1 MLTPLHLEPE
11 RWETIPGMHVLK
23 IVEVYASRGV
33 DVAPTL
39 RDSGL
44 RGTLKANT
52 AVDLHRASSWIEH
65 VLERH
70 PERGLGLAFAGLPN
84 VLSTGI
90 VGFTVL
96 SSETVSEAIES
107 RIRFGALLRPFFGI
121 SLREL
126 DDGLVEL
133 ALIEL
138 DPPHLGPRARAFCME
153 RDLASLA
160 GAWAFLTERRTPF
173 EAVEFAYPDPMLRD
187 RYHEVFRCPARF
199 DRPRTLVRMRKEAL
213 EIPLRHANP
222 ESSALCAEQ
231 CERMLQ
237 RMQKGSGVADTVR
250 RQLLRR
256 PSRLADLRAT
266 AAALGLSERT
276 LSRRLA
282 AEGTTFLQVLDEVR
296 MTLAVDYLS
305 CTPLPI
311 GDIAVLLG
319 YGDDSAFG
327 RAFKR
332 REGVTP
338 RAYRTR
344 ESAVG

>member
-1 MLTPLHLEPE
+1 MAKPLHFEPE
-11 RWETIPGMHVLK
+11 RWETIPGLHVLK
-23 IVEVYASRGV
+23 IVEAYASRGV

-39 RDSGL
+39 RDCGI
-44 RGTLKANT
+44 GPKLKANT

-84 VLSTGI
+84 VLSSGI

-96 SSETVSEAIES
+96 SSETVQEAIET

-121 SLREL
+121 SLKEL
-126 DDGLVEL
+126 ESGLVEL
-133 ALIEL
+133 SLIEL

-160 GAWAFLTERRTPF
+160 GAWSFLTGLRSAF
-173 EAVEFAYPDPMLRD
+173 EAVEFAYPDPLLRD
-187 RYHEVFRCPARF
+187 RYHEVFRCPSRF
-199 DRPRTLVRMRKEAL
+199 DRPRTLVRMRREAL
-213 EIPLRHANP
+213 EIPLRHADH
-222 ESSALCAEQ
+222 EASALCAEQ

-237 RMQKGSGVADTVR
+237 RMQQGSGVAASVR
-250 RQLLRR
+250 RELLRR
-256 PSRLADLRAT
+256 PSQLSDLRQT
-266 AAALGLSERT
+266 AAALGLAERT

-282 AEGTTFLQVLDEVR
+282 AEGTSFTQVLEEVR

-311 GDIAVLLG
+311 DDVAVLLG
-319 YGDDSAFG
+319 YGDDSAFS

-332 REGVTP
+332 RHGVTA
-338 RAYRTR
+338 RAFRAR
-344 ESAVG
+344 EAAD